1 VPEKSKQEKRQA
13 LRQTLAYNV
22 FRFRKAREWK
32 QEDLAEI
39 SNLSRQMINGIENAS
54 RNVSLDNLDQLAEA
68 LGTETYVLLLPT
80 LRPDYMRRSNDS
92 IKVAE

>member
-1 VPEKSKQEKRQA
+1 
-13 LRQTLAYNV
+13 
-22 FRFRKAREWK
+22 
-32 QEDLAEI
+32 
-39 SNLSRQMINGIENAS
+39 MINGIENAS